1 MLVVSLTPSPTLFAI
16 SGCPPESPECN
27 ISLIENG
34 IWAMAQAK
42 VITEQEL
49 KRALAII
56 AGRRHADRD
65 RLALLL
71 SHWAGMRVCEVAALS
86 RDKVLGPTGAVLEEW
101 RLSSEQTKGSQGRV
115 V

>member
-1 MLVVSLTPSPTLFAI
+1 
-16 SGCPPESPECN
+16 
-27 ISLIENG
+27 
-34 IWAMAQAK
+34 MAQAK

-71 SHWAGMRVCEVAALS
+71 SHLAGMSVYEVAAFTP
-86 RDKVLGPTGAVLEEW
+86 KQGA
-101 RLSSEQTKGSQGRV
+101 RTNRSSA
-115 V
+115 